1 MRKRSA
7 LTRSALAL
15 AAVASATALVLS
27 GCSSPAETD
36 TPASDE
42 PYRVLV
48 LGGISAEGALANN
61 AATSVLSA
69 QASAEVVNAA
79 GGILG
84 RQVEVTVVDDKGD
97 PTAAVTQLREAINSD
112 TPPDLVLNSGPSTVA
127 DATLPIISQAGIL
140 SFNIGPTATSSDPAQ
155 FPLNFDL
162 SPGPAEYMEG
172 FISYLEGEGYENIA
186 IIHGSSSYGEF
197 FGQLS
202 EEKLTE
208 AGFTVVGN
216 EEYDVASLDMTPQ
229 LATLQAAEP
238 DAVVLDAYG
247 APLGYV
253 LQGVEK
259 LGWDVPLV
267 GNNSVSATAL
277 ISTDPPSGV
286 LGTPAVENL
295 VMEIFKSTKKDPDAT
310 LVNEAVEAM
319 TSLGEIKSTL
329 ILAYNYDS
337 LPLIKAAAESV
348 GSLDDPAAIAKALE
362 DTAVTAEAK
371 TAILGQYNFS
381 AEAHSPHATG
391 DEFLFISPSKIV
403 NGQFQ

>member
-1 MRKRSA
+1 
-7 LTRSALAL
+7 
-15 AAVASATALVLS
+15 VLS